1 MEKPWRHYAGIARG
15 RKLAVLAGSGGR
27 SGWRSGGTWR
37 ASAGR
42 SREVACLAAAKSAG
56 FLDVA
61 LDCARRGTTEPAT
74 LLRAARDFVESE
86 PRFAAQIA
94 LQAITDLWA
103 GKGYEPTTLDLL
115 QACDHFIAAS
125 ARCSDVETAEDTLR
139 RVLHE
144 AEVEGSDPTMREA
157 MNRRLGIL
165 RQSPRGCDP

>member
-1 MEKPWRHYAGIARG
+1 MRANTYLSVFGATVRKYPELDPRQVLIDLIEARG
-15 RKLAVLAGSGGR
+15 ERGK
-27 SGWRSGGTWR
+27 WF
-37 ASAGR
+37 
-42 SREVACLAAAKSAG
+42 AAAKSCG

-94 LQAITDLWA
+94 LQAITDLLA

-125 ARCSDVETAEDTLR
+125 AWCSDAETAEDTLR
-139 RVLHE
+139 RVLHK